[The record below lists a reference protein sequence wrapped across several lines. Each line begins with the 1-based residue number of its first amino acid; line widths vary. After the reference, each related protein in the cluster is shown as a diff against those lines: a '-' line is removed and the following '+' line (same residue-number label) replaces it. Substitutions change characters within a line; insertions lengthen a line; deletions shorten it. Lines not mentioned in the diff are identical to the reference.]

1 MIKFFRKIRQNLLMK
16 NKAGKYFK
24 YAVGE
29 IVLVVIGILI
39 ALQINNWN
47 NQRQLNTQEQVNLK
61 ILKSEFTFNK
71 IELQRNIEKAKRLK
85 GRADSLLILFKVPQ
99 SNINP
104 ENLKLLTL
112 GLSAYSTYDPSNGAL
127 NNLISSGQLNLIRND
142 SLRIILSK
150 WFGEVQDV
158 KEDEVRI
165 MNYGDTYLE
174 PIKLKFLNY
183 HSASLFHRNS
193 VALLENPEFENIVAR
208 MLRGVAYIIKN
219 YESLDL
225 EIENILKLID
235 QEIFSAKPRNYS

>member
-1 MIKFFRKIRQNLLMK
+1 MLPFFRKIRYRLAEDNQF
-16 NKAGKYFK
+16 FK
-24 YAVGE
+24 YSRYAIGE

-47 NQRQLNTQEQVNLK
+47 TQLQLNTQEQVNLK

-71 IELQRNIEKAKRLK
+71 IELQRNIEKAMRLK

-99 SNINP
+99 SNINL
-104 ENLKLLTL
+104 ENLKFLTL

-127 NNLISSGQLNLIRND
+127 NNLISSGQLNLIKND

-165 MNYGDTYLE
+165 MKYGDTYLE

-183 HSASLFHRNS
+183 HAASHFDRNS
-193 VALLENPEFENIVAR
+193 IAVLENPEFENIVAR
-208 MLRGVAYIIKN
+208 MSRGVEYIIKN

-225 EIENILKLID
+225 EIENILTLIN
-235 QEIFSAKPRNYS
+235 QEIE

>member
-1 MIKFFRKIRQNLLMK
+1 MIKFFRKIRQKLLSK
-16 NKAGKYFK
+16 NKLSKYSR
-24 YAVGE
+24 YAIGE

-47 NQRQLNTQEQVNLK
+47 TQLQLNTQEQVNLK

-71 IELQRNIEKAKRLK
+71 IELQRNIEKAMRLK

-99 SNINP
+99 SNIDP
-104 ENLKLLTL
+104 ENLRFLTL

-127 NNLISSGQLNLIRND
+127 NNLISSGQLNLIKND

-165 MNYGDTYLE
+165 MNYGDTHLE

-183 HSASLFHRNS
+183 HAASHFHRNS
-193 VALLENPEFENIVAR
+193 IELIENPEFENIVAR
-208 MLRGVAYIIKN
+208 MLRGVEYIIEN

-235 QEIFSAKPRNYS
+235 QEIE

>member
-1 MIKFFRKIRQNLLMK
+1 MLPFFRKIRWRFAANNQF
-16 NKAGKYFK
+16 FK
-24 YAVGE
+24 YSRYAIGE

-47 NQRQLNTQEQVNLK
+47 TQLQLNTQEQVNLK

-71 IELQRNIEKAKRLK
+71 IELQRNIEKAMRLK

-99 SNINP
+99 SNIDP
-104 ENLKLLTL
+104 ENLRFLTL

-127 NNLISSGQLNLIRND
+127 NNLISSGQLNLIKND

-165 MNYGDTYLE
+165 MNYGDTHLE

-183 HSASLFHRNS
+183 HAASHFHRNS
-193 VALLENPEFENIVAR
+193 IELIENPEFENIVAR
-208 MLRGVAYIIKN
+208 MLRGVEYIIEN

-235 QEIFSAKPRNYS
+235 QEIE